1 MLQRPLT
8 LARYSVSPGRRM
20 IGLLANIKIPYEAI
34 SSLCA
39 IAARYGINIQ
49 QLLMSKI
56 EGNSEAT
63 ALVFFDVTEAK
74 IAPEEFLE
82 ELKGEVEVLEVIG
95 SPVEGFIADTATHP
109 LVAGPTRAIIMREA
123 GYRELL
129 LSIREFFGKGAEAF
143 LYHVGFRI
151 GLGFGKLHRDAAEK
165 IGLRDP
171 VKVYRHISTAM
182 FQWAGFGR
190 IEVKELDED
199 GGEIIVHD
207 SFECELVKGIGVTP
221 YSQFVRGLIAGIL
234 SELFNRGFH
243 VFERECIAKGDRFC
257 RFVIRA
263 LPQR

>member
-1 MLQRPLT
+1 LQRPLN
-8 LARYSVSPGRRM
+8 LARYLICPGRRL
-20 IGLLANIKIPYEAI
+20 IGALIKISTSSKAI
-34 SSLCA
+34 CSIFA
-39 IAARYGINIQ
+39 RAAQNNVAVLHLSMTPLERT
-49 QLLMSKI
+49 
-56 EGNSEAT
+56 EEAT
-63 ALVFFDVTEAK
+63 ALVFFDMTEAK

-82 ELKGEVEVLEVIG
+82 ELKVEVEVLEVIG

-143 LYHVGFRI
+143 LYHVGFRF
-151 GLGFGKLHRDAAEK
+151 GLGLGKLHRDAAEK

-171 VKVYRHISTAM
+171 VKIYRHISTAM

-207 SFECELVKGIGVTP
+207 SFECELVKGIGVIP
-221 YSQFVRGLIAGIL
+221 YSQFVRGSIAGTL

-243 VFERECIAKGDRFC
+243 VLEKECIAKGDRFC
-257 RFVIRA
+257 RYVIRA